1 MSERALRS
9 RIGLRA
15 LMSGLAALRSSLTA
29 LRSDLTV
36 LRSGLTASRSVL
48 NEFRTRGKKGSCRSC
63 LPRHSCSICDGGL
76 ILSKRAELLQRREY
90 GNCQDIH

>member
-15 LMSGLAALRSSLTA
+15 LMSGLAT
-29 LRSDLTV
+29 
-36 LRSGLTASRSVL
+36 SRSVL
-48 NEFRTRGKKGSCRSC
+48 NEFRTRGQKRIMYI
-63 LPRHSCSICDGGL
+63 LL